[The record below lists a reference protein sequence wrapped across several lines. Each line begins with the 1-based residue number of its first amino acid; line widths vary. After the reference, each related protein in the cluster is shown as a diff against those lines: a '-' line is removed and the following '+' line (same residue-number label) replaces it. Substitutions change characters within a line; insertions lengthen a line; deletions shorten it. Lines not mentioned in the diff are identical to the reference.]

1 MAIRRCPYC
10 KAIVEEDGEYCSNC
24 GTRLL
29 FPEDEEIEEEIP
41 GEKIIEDEEEKQR
54 DIDEEEEGIE
64 EEEEEIDI
72 EKEEDED
79 RDGEE
84 DIEDLNEEEKLEGE
98 KGEEENSIKETK
110 GLPEEELTEE
120 KESEEPV
127 LKTEDLQKAMDSSEK
142 EKEEIETFLDSLKK
156 ERQQIK
162 DKIEEVEGEIP
173 PWAETIKDE
182 DAKEK
187 TGEEEQEFVQDS
199 FEGLEAEEE
208 EEDEEIMEEEVTA
221 SEEPEEE
228 QEPVDTDE
236 QEDLPFYEGEALR
249 DKKEPLK
256 LFKKPSIK
264 ISAWIK
270 SRMFDVLFIAGLWFV
285 TLWIASYLTSVTVFQ
300 LISNS
305 TLAVIVFF
313 IILLSV
319 YLFCF
324 LFFLGET
331 IGDYVFPKNDS

>member
-1 MAIRRCPYC
+1 MRSILSHGYIIAVVDVRGSGASFGTRNGIFTPEEAQDTYD
-10 KAIVEEDGEYCSNC
+10 IVEWFAEQPWCDGNIGMYGGSY
-24 GTRLL
+24 L
-29 FPEDEEIEEEIP
+29 
-41 GEKIIEDEEEKQR
+41 
-54 DIDEEEEGIE
+54 GI
-64 EEEEEIDI
+64 
-72 EKEEDED
+72 
-79 RDGEE
+79 
-84 DIEDLNEEEKLEGE
+84 
-98 KGEEENSIKETK
+98 
-110 GLPEEELTEE
+110 
-120 KESEEPV
+120 
-127 LKTEDLQKAMDSSEK
+127 
-142 EKEEIETFLDSLKK
+142 
-156 ERQQIK
+156 
-162 DKIEEVEGEIP
+162 
-173 PWAETIKDE
+173 
-182 DAKEK
+182 
-187 TGEEEQEFVQDS
+187 
-199 FEGLEAEEE
+199 
-208 EEDEEIMEEEVTA
+208 
-221 SEEPEEE
+221 
-228 QEPVDTDE
+228 
-236 QEDLPFYEGEALR
+236 DLPFYEGEALR

>member
-1 MAIRRCPYC
+1 MLTLGRHNKYRLVPMKEGDPITANCYR
-10 KAIVEEDGEYCSNC
+10 VEYPPHVW
-24 GTRLL
+24 TPILA
-29 FPEDEEIEEEIP
+29 
-41 GEKIIEDEEEKQR
+41 
-54 DIDEEEEGIE
+54 
-64 EEEEEIDI
+64 
-72 EKEEDED
+72 
-79 RDGEE
+79 GEE
-84 DIEDLNEEEKLEGE
+84 
-98 KGEEENSIKETK
+98 
-110 GLPEEELTEE
+110 
-120 KESEEPV
+120 
-127 LKTEDLQKAMDSSEK
+127 
-142 EKEEIETFLDSLKK
+142 
-156 ERQQIK
+156 
-162 DKIEEVEGEIP
+162 
-173 PWAETIKDE
+173 
-182 DAKEK
+182 
-187 TGEEEQEFVQDS
+187 
-199 FEGLEAEEE
+199 EAEEE